1 MVHGSNSATSERFPR
16 SVRLLRRA
24 DFDQVYRQGRKHF
37 AGHMTVFF
45 RRRQEAEVAG
55 GPRVGFTVGRA
66 LGGAVTRNRLRRRLR
81 EAVRRR
87 LMLLDAPVDLV
98 IHPKRSALD
107 LEFALLVAE
116 TESAF
121 AAIHKL
127 VRQPAQT

>member
-1 MVHGSNSATSERFPR
+1 MNPERFPR
-16 SVRLLRRA
+16 AARLLRRA

-45 RRRQEAEVAG
+45 RRRDGAG

-87 LMLLDAPVDLV
+87 LERLDAPVDLV

-107 LEFALLVAE
+107 LEFTLLLGEVE
-116 TESAF
+116 GAF
-121 AAIHKL
+121 DAIHKL
-127 VRQPAQT
+127 TRQPTET

>member
-1 MVHGSNSATSERFPR
+1 VVQDPDSVISQRFPR
-16 SVRLLRRA
+16 SVRLLRRG

-45 RRRQEAEVAG
+45 RRRELKG
-55 GPRVGFTVGRA
+55 GPRVGFTVGKV
-66 LGGAVTRNRLRRRLR
+66 LGGAVMRNRLRRRLR

-87 LMLLDAPVDLV
+87 LRLLDAPVDLV

-116 TESAF
+116 TEGAF
-121 AAIHKL
+121 AAIRKL
-127 VRQPAQT
+127 VRQPTER

>member
-1 MVHGSNSATSERFPR
+1 
-16 SVRLLRRA
+16 LRRG

-45 RRRQEAEVAG
+45 RRRELKG
-55 GPRVGFTVGRA
+55 GPRVGFTVGKV
-66 LGGAVTRNRLRRRLR
+66 LGGAVMRNRLRRRLR

-87 LMLLDAPVDLV
+87 LRLLDAPVDLV

-116 TESAF
+116 TEGAF
-121 AAIHKL
+121 AAIRKL
-127 VRQPAQT
+127 VRQPTER

>member
-1 MVHGSNSATSERFPR
+1 MVHGTESARSQRFPR

-45 RRRQEAEVAG
+45 RRREQNG
-55 GPRVGFTVGRA
+55 GPRVGFTVGKV
-66 LGGAVTRNRLRRRLR
+66 LGRAVTRNRLRRRLR

-107 LEFALLVAE
+107 LDFALLVAE

-121 AAIHKL
+121 TAIRRL
-127 VRQPAQT
+127 VRQPIET